1 MSKTFKLFT
10 FHGQCSTFD
19 IANIAFKDITISQL
33 YKNKFKDYCLAKEC
47 YQPQVISLLSNLKY
61 QDLLLQFD
69 DKSKKDLSNSAII
82 GHSLG
87 ELQFLSCNKL
97 IGIEDLMDISS
108 KRNDLMI
115 EQMNIYKD
123 DHDITGDD
131 WISSYSLL
139 ISPKILKTS
148 PNYIEDVLIPKLNKS
163 TGKCS
168 LTLSL
173 HNTKNSIVLT
183 GLTSDFEVLFKDD
196 KLNDKSI
203 LKKIK
208 LPNNS
213 QIAFHNNK
221 FLSHIEEPL
230 NDYIYKKLVKNKHSH
245 IEHLDIP
252 VFNSYS
258 NKLNYK
264 VSDAMEDFTKSSFN
278 TIPFYKNNITLKK
291 YINDNDYVL
300 ERFDL
305 GPSTVLTSILNK
317 NGLK

>member
-10 FHGQCSTFD
+10 FHGQGSTFD

-115 EQMNIYKD
+115 EQMNIYKE
-123 DHDITGDD
+123 
-131 WISSYSLL
+131 
-139 ISPKILKTS
+139 ILKTS